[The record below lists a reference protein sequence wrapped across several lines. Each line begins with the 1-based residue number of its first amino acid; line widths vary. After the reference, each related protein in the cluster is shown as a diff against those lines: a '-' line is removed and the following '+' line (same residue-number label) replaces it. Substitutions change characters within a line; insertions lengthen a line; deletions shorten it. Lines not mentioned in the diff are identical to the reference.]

1 MNKQGLII
9 VTILLFTSIYCFAFP
24 KTNKYEGLNILSQ
37 FKIPLEMNGWMG
49 KDVEQTWDREDG
61 AYNFVSQ
68 TLDREYVNSDGN
80 NLFLLV
86 LDAGN
91 FHNPK
96 VCSDSS
102 GYKVT
107 ELNDLEFHLL
117 NRDFKAYSL
126 YVEKGTD
133 GFLIVYWMCIDKSI
147 VDWKGQKVK
156 QLWFSLINKK
166 RAGLMVRLAIPAKE
180 DTIHDAIF
188 LTKNFIIDL
197 SQAISPEHAAY
208 IFGTSKTTQPQ

>member
-37 FKIPLEMNGWMG
+37 FIIPLEMNVWMG

-126 YVEKGTD
+126 YVEKDTN
-133 GFLIVYWMCIDKSI
+133 GFLLVYWMCIDKNI

-166 RAGLMVRLAIPAKE
+166 RTGLMVRLAIPAKE
-180 DTIHDAIF
+180 DTIDDAIF

-197 SQAISPEHAAY
+197 SQAISPEHVAY
-208 IFGTSKTTQPQ
+208 IFGTSKTTQLQ